1 MDRRIWFSATLVL
14 VAAGVLLA
22 LVAPPAAGQSGAAI
36 AFNASIDGR
45 ALDGSS
51 VDDPIPLRA
60 EDQITIRVAIEN
72 REEADLLVRG
82 IRLDGQVLALTFF
95 SYEAR
100 LDAVI
105 PAGATETREFPVDL
119 IDLGGQADGLIPS
132 RLALLDADRQVLGS
146 VAFPTDVRGSL
157 LSVYGLFSLVVAAIT
172 IVLLT
177 SAVIRLGTG
186 RLSTDRWRQG
196 ARFGIP
202 GLGVG
207 LSAAFVLSS
216 LRVTN
221 PTPDTCTRFVVVG
234 GAALFIAGYLAP
246 PRPGPVSGPPRRV
259 APASTTVVTGARRW
273 FDAAVARLRTRRPK
287 SSKNQDSPLRKAVSL
302 RTPP

>member
-1 MDRRIWFSATLVL
+1 MNRRIWFSASLIL
-14 VAAGVLLA
+14 AAGVLLA
-22 LVAPPAAGQSGAAI
+22 VVATPAAGQAGATI

-45 ALDGSS
+45 AVDGSS
-51 VDDPIPLRA
+51 VNDPIPLRA
-60 EDQITIRVAIEN
+60 EDQITIVVAIEN
-72 REEADLLVRG
+72 REETDLVVRG

-172 IVLLT
+172 VVLLT
-177 SAVIRLGTG
+177 SAVIRLGTR
-186 RLSTDRWRQG
+186 RLSTNPWRCG

-221 PTPDTCTRFVVVG
+221 PAPDTCARFVVIG
-234 GAALFIAGYLAP
+234 GAALFIAGYLAR
-246 PRPGPVSGPPRRV
+246 PRPGPTSGPPRQV
-259 APASTTVVTGARRW
+259 TPGSTTVVTGASRW
-273 FDAAVARLRTRRPK
+273 FDAAARLRTRRPK
-287 SSKNQDSPLRKAVSL
+287 SSKDRGSPLRKAVSL
-302 RTPP
+302 QTPP